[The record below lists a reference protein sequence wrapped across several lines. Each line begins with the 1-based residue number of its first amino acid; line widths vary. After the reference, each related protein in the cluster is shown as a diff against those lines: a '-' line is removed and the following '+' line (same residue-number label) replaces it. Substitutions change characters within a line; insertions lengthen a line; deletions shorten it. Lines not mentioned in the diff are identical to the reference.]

1 MQEEA
6 ESILSATSVTS
17 DTARLIVSADSEFNS
32 AICWFLEEFSAKHSI
47 NELRVRC
54 SGWIVVRFVIGLVSS
69 KIPLNKAVKLLS
81 TRVCASRASECLSIA
96 IYIIWQ
102 NQLKI
107 LTILLNKCYNLK
119 DIGLK
124 SASLSYTYYENAI
137 KKAIILSKDKNIV
150 IGSCINPTDIEK
162 INMPNEID
170 SYINILITCYNES
183 LKKKIESKR

>member
-1 MQEEA
+1 MVNYMKEF
-6 ESILSATSVTS
+6 ILDGNLSATSVTS

-81 TRVCASRASECLSIA
+81 TRVCASRASECLSIV

-107 LTILLNKCYNLK
+107 LTILLNKYYNLK

-124 SASLSYTYYENAI
+124 SASLSYTYSGLDVLYGDSGYKISTYYFMGE
-137 KKAIILSKDKNIV
+137 KR
-150 IGSCINPTDIEK
+150 IEK
-162 INMPNEID
+162 
-170 SYINILITCYNES
+170 
-183 LKKKIESKR
+183 